1 VALPVSSRN
10 GALGPVDN
18 IARAIWILRGQKILL
33 DAELAALYGVTT
45 RRLNEQVRRN
55 RKRFPD
61 DFLFELTVEEF
72 ADLKSHFATSSWGGR
87 RKLRWAFTEHGA
99 IMAATVLNSA
109 RATEMTVYVVRA
121 FVKLRTLLASNRD
134 LAKKL
139 AALERSVLALDL
151 KTQDQFKEVYE
162 TIRALMSDP
171 PPKQRPIGFTADLKT
186 S

>member
-1 VALPVSSRN
+1 
-10 GALGPVDN
+10 
-18 IARAIWILRGQKILL
+18 
-33 DAELAALYGVTT
+33 
-45 RRLNEQVRRN
+45 
-55 RKRFPD
+55 
-61 DFLFELTVEEF
+61 
-72 ADLKSHFATSSWGGR
+72 
-87 RKLRWAFTEHGA
+87 
-99 IMAATVLNSA
+99 MAATVLNSA

-151 KTQDQFKEVYE
+151 KTQDQFKEVYK